1 MKVRLSRRLCKSIH
15 ESAYNVN
22 MPDGGT
28 LPARGANTG
37 ALELFR
43 TFRIFGLTVRL
54 TVVQKQYVRS
64 LFDSIARRYDLLNHL
79 LSGGVDTYWR
89 RRAINHLR
97 PVAGGRILDVATG
110 TADFAI
116 AAARLAPREV
126 VGVDIADE
134 MLALGR
140 KKLAARGLS
149 GIVSLRNGEA
159 ESLPFA
165 EGSFDAA
172 IVAFG
177 VRNFER
183 LDGGLAEMR
192 RVLRPGGKLVV
203 LEFSRPRRF
212 PFRQIYLFY
221 FLNVIPLIGRL
232 LSGNSEAYAYLP
244 ASVMVFPE
252 GDEFLALLIS
262 AGFTRTHAERLTFG
276 IASIYTA
283 EK

>member
-28 LPARGANTG
+28 LPARGTNTG